1 MKPDLY
7 TPADLRKNMPPPLS
21 DYGWRML
28 AEGDSWFSITATGR
42 FSSNLLA
49 ELDLARSTAIVNC
62 AAPGATL
69 QRMVDR
75 RADATC
81 ADLLR
86 GRRAYGWDAVLLS
99 AGGNDLIAA
108 AQTPPTDAAGAPT
121 PLSLRLLRT
130 AAEVGR
136 ATTAADWISPTGW
149 AALAVHLGSEFGIFA
164 GWRNAGPSGARPL
177 LLHTYA
183 VPQVRPAGA
192 GFSPQGWLFP
202 ALAAYGVPP
211 AWQQPVTELLFQ
223 RLRGLLRALDADSGS
238 PQAVPGL
245 HVFDSAALV
254 PLDPALPTSQGRSGD
269 WINEI
274 HLTAGGYR
282 KVGRAFGAWIAQVM
296 ARYDEG

>member
-7 TPADLRKNMPPPLS
+7 TPADLRKNTPPPLS

-49 ELDLARSTAIVNC
+49 ELDLARSTASVNC

-254 PLDPALPTSQGRSGD
+254 PLDPALPTSLGRSGD

>member
-7 TPADLRKNMPPPLS
+7 TPADLRKNTPPPLS

-192 GFSPQGWLFP
+192 GFSPQGWLSP

-254 PLDPALPTSQGRSGD
+254 PLDPALPTSHGRSGD